1 MQPDISAPGVN
12 ILAAWP
18 SKIPPTT
25 LPIDSRSVMWN
36 FDTGTSMSCPHVSGI
51 VALIKSAHPDWSPSA
66 IKSAMMTTGK
76 GCVDIINIWII
87 SNESDGG

>member
-1 MQPDISAPGVN
+1 MVFCFCYLVLQPDISAPGVN

-25 LPIDSRSVMWN
+25 FPVDFRSVNWS
-36 FDTGTSMSCPHVSGI
+36 FESGTSMSCPHVSGI
-51 VALIKSAHPDWSPSA
+51 VALIKSAHPDWSPAA

-76 GCVDIINIWII
+76 
-87 SNESDGG
+87 